1 MIKEP
6 KQFATF
12 EDLPEWMQDR
22 QDAIEAQRSYAWRV
36 AHDLADLS
44 KRITTEMIT
53 SMQADKQMV
62 FTWWGIQELIRK
74 YAMLCEYS
82 RAVELIEQEL
92 KDLHESQADGNPF

>member
-62 FTWWGIQELIRK
+62 FSWWEIEDLVRR
-74 YAMLCEYS
+74 YARLCEYTQ
-82 RAVELIEQEL
+82 AVKLIEQEL
-92 KDLHESQADGNPF
+92 RDLHESQADGNPF

>member
-1 MIKEP
+1 M
-6 KQFATF
+6 
-12 EDLPEWMQDR
+12 
-22 QDAIEAQRSYAWRV
+22 
-36 AHDLADLS
+36 ADLS
-44 KRITTEMIT
+44 KRIATEMTT

-74 YAMLCEYS
+74 SAMLCEYS